1 MSLSSD
7 LISEF
12 VKVTKDEKEKS
23 NETIVYATAVE
34 YNGTTYVKLDGS
46 ELLTPVST
54 TNPNSKMN

>member
-12 VKVTKDEKEKS
+12 VKVTKDDEKPKS
-23 NETIVYATAVE
+23 ETIVY
-34 YNGTTYVKLDGS
+34 GTTVVYDGSTYVKLDGS

-54 TNPNSKMN
+54 TSSTKDGE

>member
-12 VKVTKDEKEKS
+12 VKVTKDDEKQKS
-23 NETIVYATAVE
+23 ETIVY
-34 YNGTTYVKLDGS
+34 GTTVVYEGSTYVKLDGS

-54 TNPNSKMN
+54 TRSTENV